1 MSLFHKH
8 PLFGLQEVPDVPC
21 FGIPALSCLL
31 LFLFLRVPPRF
42 LFCWNEC
49 RTTLVFPSCQ
59 INNLSDYIERKD
71 TVSNVLNFM
80 FLPFAAF
87 IRWLSTYP
95 CCFEQGLLLSFGF
108 NSPQLL
114 LLVVVAL
121 DLFGVRLSP
130 VARKLNQSL
139 SVLAVILRVVLRD
152 VAPYTLPFSVL
163 SDSVGVRH
171 SPFPVS
177 PHHFFTVQDVV
188 SAFSLTI
195 MLFEFLVSVLLL
207 SSHCIP

>member
-42 LFCWNEC
+42 LFLSEEC

-87 IRWLSTYP
+87 IRWLSTYLAAWSKD
-95 CCFEQGLLLSFGF
+95 CSFFLLTRSASHLKCSAACGSRKMEAFASRLALSSFF
-108 NSPQLL
+108 
-114 LLVVVAL
+114 
-121 DLFGVRLSP
+121 LS
-130 VARKLNQSL
+130 AS
-139 SVLAVILRVVLRD
+139 ILRS
-152 VAPYTLPFSVL
+152 FFCL
-163 SDSVGVRH
+163 S
-171 SPFPVS
+171 
-177 PHHFFTVQDVV
+177 
-188 SAFSLTI
+188 L
-195 MLFEFLVSVLLL
+195 
-207 SSHCIP
+207 